1 MKKVIAALAAAGVLV
16 AAAFTASIVTDGGVA
31 SAQVPD
37 EGTTSVERPER
48 GAPFREVLDELVAA
62 GTIRQDQ
69 ADAIEEAMVAKHEER
84 RESGEDFRHHRR
96 GSRGGFGGGFELRE
110 LLADDVISADELA
123 ELPDDHPFNDPDGPA
138 ADYLDDGQLT
148 KDELEE
154 IREQTHERFRA
165 EREGTD
171 A

>member
-16 AAAFTASIVTDGGVA
+16 AAAFTASIVTDGSVA
-31 SAQVPD
+31 TAQVPD
-37 EGTTSVERPER
+37 EGTTTVERPER
-48 GAPFREVLDELVAA
+48 GAHFREVLDTLVAA

-69 ADAIEEAMVAKHEER
+69 ADAIEEAMVAKQEKL
-84 RESGEDFRHHRR
+84 RESGEGFRHHRR
-96 GSRGGFGGGFELRE
+96 GPRGGFGLRG
-110 LLADDVISADELA
+110 LLEDDVISADELA

-148 KDELEE
+148 RDELKE

>member
-31 SAQVPD
+31 TAQVPD
-37 EGTTSVERPER
+37 EGTTTVERPER
-48 GAPFREVLDELVAA
+48 GAHFREVLDTLVAA

-69 ADAIEEAMVAKHEER
+69 ADTIEEAMVAKHEEL
-84 RESGEDFRHHRR
+84 RESGEGFRHHR
-96 GSRGGFGGGFELRE
+96 GSRGGFGLRG
-110 LLADDVISADELA
+110 LLEDDVISADELA

-148 KDELEE
+148 RDELKE

>member
-31 SAQVPD
+31 TAQVPD
-37 EGTTSVERPER
+37 EGTTAVERPDR

-84 RESGEDFRHHRR
+84 RESGEGFRHHRR
-96 GSRGGFGGGFELRE
+96 GFGGAFGLRE

-123 ELPDDHPFNDPDGPA
+123 ELPDDHPFSDPDGPA

-148 KDELEE
+148 KDELKE
-154 IREQTHERFRA
+154 IREQTHQRFRA